1 MGTTLPFASVVT
13 WVDLYRPNFAPSTG
27 LPSVSVFCTN
37 RRFWMFVTSRRVAN
51 CRWKF
56 FSPLGRSSLNTWT
69 VLSVFA
75 LAMELAVV
83 W

>member
-1 MGTTLPFASVVT
+1 LSTTLPFASVVT
-13 WVDLYRPNFAPSTG
+13 CLEVYRANFAPSTG

-51 CRWKF
+51 CRLKF
-56 FSPLGRSSLNTWT
+56 VPSAMPSLYTWT
-69 VLSVFA
+69 VFSGFA
-75 LAMELAVV
+75 LAMELSVV